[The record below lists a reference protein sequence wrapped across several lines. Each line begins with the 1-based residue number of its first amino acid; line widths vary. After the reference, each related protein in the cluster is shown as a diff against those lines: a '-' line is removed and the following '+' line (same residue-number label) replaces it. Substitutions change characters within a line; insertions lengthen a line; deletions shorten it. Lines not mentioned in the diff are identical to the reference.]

1 MVVNYQCVVN
11 CQYDKTKGK
20 VNCNQVECN
29 DADKLAAEKKK
40 IDSDIENYIN
50 VITAMKNTKTSPPPT
65 YVSTLR
71 GGAYKKSKRKRRNRK
86 KTKKSMKNKRR
97 KSGKKRKTRKNKR
110 RKTRKTRKR

>member
-11 CQYDKTKGK
+11 CQYDKIKGK

-29 DADKLAAEKKK
+29 DADKLAVEKAK
-40 IDSDIENYIN
+40 IDSDIENSRNI
-50 VITAMKNTKTSPPPT
+50 ITAMKDTETSPPPL
-65 YVSTLR
+65 YSKVSK
-71 GGAYKKSKRKRRNRK
+71 GGAYKKSKRKRRNRQ

-110 RKTRKTRKR
+110 RKTRKR